1 MEATRE
7 RVVSIEYTL
16 RDESGNVLDSSDGR
30 APLSYLH
37 GAKRII
43 PGLERALDG
52 KSPGDEFEVTVSPA
66 EAYGERHPELVQSVP
81 RESFPEGTAPRVGQQ
96 VQVQTEIGPRV
107 VIVAKVEDDAV
118 TLDGN
123 HPLAGQ
129 PLSFAVKVVDVRAA
143 TPAEIEQS

>member
-1 MEATRE
+1 MQATSE

-16 RDESGNVLDSSDGR
+16 TDESGNVLDSSEGR

-37 GAKRII
+37 GARRII

-81 RESFPEGTAPRVGQQ
+81 RERFPEGTVPSIGQQ
-96 VQVQTEIGPRV
+96 FQVQTETGPRV
-107 VIVAKVEDDAV
+107 VTVAGVEENAV

-129 PLSFAVKVVDVRAA
+129 PLNFAVKVVDVRAA
-143 TPAEIEQS
+143 TPEEMQQS